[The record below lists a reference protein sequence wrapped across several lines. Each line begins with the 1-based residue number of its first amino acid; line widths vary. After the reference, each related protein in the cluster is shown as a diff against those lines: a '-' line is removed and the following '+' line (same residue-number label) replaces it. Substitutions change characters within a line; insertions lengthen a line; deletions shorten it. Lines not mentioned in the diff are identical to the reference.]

1 MDIPTIHTKYTYQ
14 WNPDKNSH
22 HDLQRTVNE
31 YEITKTI
38 SSLIP
43 GCVVPPIALLDIHH
57 NNANMKLLITEWS
70 KASEQFCHQFIEG
83 SVDPRIA
90 PKIAETLAVLNTIK
104 NFDPNFNETSKPCVL
119 DLFNSTYIPRAKAAS
134 TTDNPKDRTE
144 VYCSSL
150 GEEVITKIVN
160 ANIEDYKSRRD
171 CLNHADA
178 HVFNTLVEAKPSA
191 DKLEEFGPNGDICN
205 L

>member
-1 MDIPTIHTKYTYQ
+1 M
-14 WNPDKNSH
+14 
-22 HDLQRTVNE
+22 NE

-43 GCVVPPIALLDIHH
+43 GCVVPPIALLDIKDD
-57 NNANMKLLITEWS
+57 NNETMKLLITEWS

-90 PKIAETLAVLNTIK
+90 PKIAETLAVLNTIED
-104 NFDPNFNETSKPCVL
+104 FDAEFNVTSKSSVL
-119 DLFNSTYIPRAKAAS
+119 DLFYSTYIPRAQAAS
-134 TTDNPKDRTE
+134 TTDNPKNRTE

-150 GEEVITKIVN
+150 GEDVIMKIVH

-178 HVFNTLVEAKPSA
+178 HGKFMKR
-191 DKLEEFGPNGDICN
+191 
-205 L
+205 

>member
-1 MDIPTIHTKYTYQ
+1 M
-14 WNPDKNSH
+14 
-22 HDLQRTVNE
+22 NE

-43 GCVVPPIALLDIHH
+43 GCVVPPIALLDINH
-57 NNANMKLLITEWS
+57 NNEKMKLLITEWS

-90 PKIAETLAVLNTIK
+90 PKIAETLAVLNTITD
-104 NFDPNFNETSKPCVL
+104 FDPNFNVTSKSSVL
-119 DLFNSTYIPRAKAAS
+119 DLFYSTYIPRAQAAS

-150 GEEVITKIVN
+150 GEEVIMRIVH
-160 ANIEDYKSRRD
+160 ASIEDYKSRRD
-171 CLNHADA
+171 CLCHADA
-178 HVFNTLVEAKPSA
+178 HGKSKIDLGNDVCFIYHYTHI
-191 DKLEEFGPNGDICN
+191 ICSHM
-205 L
+205 LSF

>member
-1 MDIPTIHTKYTYQ
+1 M
-14 WNPDKNSH
+14 
-22 HDLQRTVNE
+22 NE

-43 GCVVPPIALLDIHH
+43 GCVVPPIALLDINH
-57 NNANMKLLITEWS
+57 NDETMKLLITEWS

-90 PKIAETLAVLNTIK
+90 PKIAETLAVLNTIQD
-104 NFDPNFNETSKPCVL
+104 FDPNFNETSKSSVL
-119 DLFNSTYIPRAKAAS
+119 DLFNNTYIPKAQAAS
-134 TTDNPKDRTE
+134 TTDNPKNRTE

-150 GEEVITKIVN
+150 GEDVIMKIVY

-178 HVFNTLVEAKPSA
+178 HGKSNNKMC
-191 DKLEEFGPNGDICN
+191 I
-205 L
+205 

>member
-1 MDIPTIHTKYTYQ
+1 
-14 WNPDKNSH
+14 
-22 HDLQRTVNE
+22 VNE

-43 GCVVPPIALLDIHH
+43 GCVVPPIALLDINH
-57 NNANMKLLITEWS
+57 NDEIMKLLITEWS

-90 PKIAETLAVLNTIK
+90 PKIAETLAVLNTIRD
-104 NFDPNFNETSKPCVL
+104 FDPNFNVTSKSSVL
-119 DLFNSTYIPRAKAAS
+119 DLFSNTYIPRAQAAS
-134 TTDNPKDRTE
+134 TTDNPKNRTE

-150 GEEVITKIVN
+150 GEDVVMRIVN

-178 HVFNTLVEAKPSA
+178 HGKSS
-191 DKLEEFGPNGDICN
+191 DKMCTSCVLFYIPLTHLCSHHICSH
-205 L
+205 LMLISYAQSLTP